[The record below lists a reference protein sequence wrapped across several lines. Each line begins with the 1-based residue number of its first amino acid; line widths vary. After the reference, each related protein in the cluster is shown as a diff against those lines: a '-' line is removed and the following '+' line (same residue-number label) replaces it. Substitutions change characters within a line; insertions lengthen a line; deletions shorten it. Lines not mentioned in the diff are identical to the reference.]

1 MGVIVVGLERGLYIE
16 RGKDREKRGLRENKG
31 EKEASCRWLVGG
43 EEKGVKK
50 NKIKGGDEEEE
61 GTRSGSSNL
70 GHIELQA
77 RLVG

>member
-1 MGVIVVGLERGLYIE
+1 M
-16 RGKDREKRGLRENKG
+16 
-31 EKEASCRWLVGG
+31 
-43 EEKGVKK
+43 KK

-70 GHIELQA
+70 GHIERERHTELQA